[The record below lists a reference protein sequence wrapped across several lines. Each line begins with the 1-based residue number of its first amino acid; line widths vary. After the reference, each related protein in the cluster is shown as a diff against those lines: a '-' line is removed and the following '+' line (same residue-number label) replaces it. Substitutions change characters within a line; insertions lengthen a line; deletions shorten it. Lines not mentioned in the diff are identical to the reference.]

1 MVRLVVSA
9 AKNSELGGQTGFF
22 GQERDGMDAVEAV
35 STRIQGW
42 QDQRED
48 SQPVFFFFFGI
59 FSWPCHPACEILVPQ
74 PGIEPVSL
82 ALEA

>member
-1 MVRLVVSA
+1 MLDPTQMVRLVVSA

-48 SQPVFFFFFGI
+48 SQPVCFFFFWYI
-59 FSWPCHPACEILVPQ
+59 FLAVP
-74 PGIEPVSL
+74 PSM
-82 ALEA
+82 